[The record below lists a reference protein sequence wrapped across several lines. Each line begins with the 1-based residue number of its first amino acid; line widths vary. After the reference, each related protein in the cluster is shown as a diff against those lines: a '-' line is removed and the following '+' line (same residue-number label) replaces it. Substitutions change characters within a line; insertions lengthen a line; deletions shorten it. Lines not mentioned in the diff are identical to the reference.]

1 MTGGQSIPMFDYYL
15 APYVAKSF
23 VRNCGTFLE
32 LFDLSMVIDHVDISD
47 LTQICEEKTRINQSP
62 DYIKHFFIGPMDNF
76 IDGHGHILDE
86 AGRMELEDMFDSFIH
101 RCIHAYAGKDAGVY
115 LNASSI
121 MNEFTKMWDFA
132 LKRTERDTYQAM
144 EATVHNLCTLSSRAG
159 GQVPFSSVNMGTD
172 TSEEGRMV
180 TRNLFLATEAG
191 LGSGE
196 TAVFP
201 ISIMKMKKGV
211 TDKGSPNYDLF
222 QLACRVSSKRLFP
235 KQHWGLCVAV

>member
-32 LFDLSMVIDHVDISD
+32 LFELDSIIDHVDISD
-47 LTQICEEKTRINQSP
+47 LTKIDNKKTYINQSS
-62 DYIKHFFIGPMDNF
+62 DYIKHWFTKPLDMIIDMHGGRILNESGRAELKDQFIAF
-76 IDGHGHILDE
+76 I
-86 AGRMELEDMFDSFIH
+86 RQ
-101 RCIHAYAGKDAGVY
+101 CIRAYAGDDAGIF
-115 LNASSI
+115 LNVSLVESA
-121 MNEFTKMWDFA
+121 FAKMWDFA

-235 KQHWGLCVAV
+235 KQHWGLCVA